1 MTDRPQLTEAEM
13 AVWQDRAFMP
23 LKQRVWTKLERHLLA
38 TLDRLREYEGNQH
51 LPREWLLTP
60 GKISR
65 GENYQDYAYR
75 VLDFP
80 RFSEGENLFLFRTM
94 LLWGHPVGVHL
105 ICTGDLRKPVMDR
118 LLNRESGLASDWQY
132 SQQPDPWR
140 WEAQA
145 AGLLPWSQV
154 SDVAIKADQ
163 ARRLFFKLSRFL
175 PMDQYEHLSDFTE
188 ESWAELVRAY
198 TRESR
203 TG

>member
-23 LKQRVWTKLERHLLA
+23 LKQRVWSKLESHLLT
-38 TLDRLREYEGNQH
+38 TLDRLREYEGNQY

-80 RFSEGENLFLFRTM
+80 RFSEGENLVLFRTM

-118 LLNRESGLASDWQY
+118 LISSDVSLSGDWYY
-132 SQQPDPWR
+132 SQQADPWQ
-140 WEAQA
+140 WESEDEH
-145 AGLLPWSQV
+145 LLAWSQLR
-154 SDVAIKADQ
+154 DIDIKADQ
-163 ARRLFFKLSRFL
+163 ARRLFFKVSRFL
-175 PMDQYEHLSDFTE
+175 PVDEYERLSDFAE

-198 TRESR
+198 TRNSR